1 MPAID
6 DLTAIRQLLDFPH
19 PAGEV
24 IAAGQ
29 ARLDELARQ
38 EASRGRPRRTPYRAT
53 PVRGRRAGIFAAA
66 TCVVAAAAAVA
77 ATLVLIHRQPAQ
89 PGAARHAGTHRPV
102 ATAPGSVQQAILT
115 AVGSAGGDV
124 MHLTV
129 STSGGPPVAR
139 GVIQYWWWP
148 ARPAPGQQVRLLM
161 VGNGMQIAVTFTEPA
176 APPGRPVLQ
185 SVPASGLSIDP
196 ASKTWS
202 TISRY
207 LYGGVVAVTSRD
219 LLDESDLRATYLAHS
234 RVINSHAAIHGRTA
248 IEISVPGTPT
258 LHVLLWVDT
267 RTYLPLR
274 MVKLDSGATNYPES
288 RKIYDYQ
295 FLPATSG
302 NLAKLTL
309 TIPHGYQK
317 ASS

>member
-6 DLTAIRQLLDFPH
+6 DLTAIRQLLDVPH
-19 PAGEV
+19 PADEV
-24 IAAGQ
+24 TTAGR
-29 ARLDELARQ
+29 ARLDELTRHG
-38 EASRGRPRRTPYRAT
+38 ASPGRPGRKHHGTTPL
-53 PVRGRRAGIFAAA
+53 RGRRAGIFAIA
-66 TCVVAAAAAVA
+66 TCVVAAAAAVT
-77 ATLVLIHRQPAQ
+77 ATLLPVHPRSAQ
-89 PGAARHAGTHRPV
+89 RGAAQHANTHRPT
-102 ATAPGSVQQAILT
+102 ATAPASVQRAILT
-115 AVGSAGGDV
+115 AIGSAGDDI

-139 GVIQYWWWP
+139 GMIQYWWWP
-148 ARPAPGQQVRLLM
+148 AKPAPGQQVHLLM

-176 APPGRPVLQ
+176 APPARPVLQ
-185 SVPASGLSIDP
+185 SIPASGLSIDP

-219 LLDESDLRATYLAHS
+219 LLDQSTLRATYLAHS
-234 RVINSHAAIHGRTA
+234 KVISGHAAIHGRTA
-248 IEISVPGTPT
+248 IEISVSAIPT
-258 LHVLLWVDT
+258 LQILLWVDT

-274 MVKLDSGATNYPES
+274 MVKLDSGATNYPET

-295 FLPATSG
+295 FLPATPG